1 MLGSARVPWLE
12 GARLSHWG
20 LLTLGQLLLF
30 SVQFLFFQLY
40 PIPVPLTF
48 PEKTGGSCHKT
59 AAASP
64 TTMRIT
70 GTTALHAID
79 GKFLGTWPKREFG
92 EARIPG

>member
-1 MLGSARVPWLE
+1 MQGSTQVLWLE

-20 LLTLGQLLLF
+20 LLTLGQLFLF
-30 SVQFLFFQLY
+30 SVQSLFFQLH

-59 AAASP
+59 AATSP

-79 GKFLGTWPKREFG
+79 GKLLGT
-92 EARIPG
+92 